1 MSAEIRQ
8 IVARTWKE
16 HIGVPQEWSTE
27 QTEEFFTAE
36 ATRMA
41 DRISRMQAEQQLV
54 VIRQWRH
61 AHNGDQP
68 DYLTQV
74 GLINSARAQCQE
86 IVLSQELY
94 EQIPDD
100 LDAVEQAE
108 QEEYEA
114 RYWEEQ
120 TWCRLPQGNDP
131 ESVSRRT
138 DPDRWKGVYRSPA
151 TEEVEDAVKAV
162 WPEQTIPFWVLM
174 GLLWQSRVEDGKPVP
189 STVPL
194 PRTQL
199 RARRANEALKDEM
212 AQLVNADL
220 NRYTPQHG

>member
-1 MSAEIRQ
+1 
-8 IVARTWKE
+8 
-16 HIGVPQEWSTE
+16 
-27 QTEEFFTAE
+27 
-36 ATRMA
+36 
-41 DRISRMQAEQQLV
+41 
-54 VIRQWRH
+54 
-61 AHNGDQP
+61 
-68 DYLTQV
+68 
-74 GLINSARAQCQE
+74 LINSARAQCQE

-120 TWCRLPQGNDP
+120 TWGRLPQGNDP

-138 DPDRWKGVYRSPA
+138 DPDRWKGVYRSEP

-162 WPEQTIPFWVLM
+162 WPEQTIPFRVWM